1 MQHLGNTQNALNEK
15 SVIGGK
21 YSLYEKSL
29 RMDEENHSSVCSQS
43 IPYVDSLDDILC
55 SSPEND
61 TDDKY
66 DYAQNHRKF
75 HYGPESYE
83 DYEEDMQDF
92 ESDAGVDED
101 EQYSKGEVDDTKEDI
116 QRFEPGEDIIIK
128 ESNVD
133 DDDMDE
139 FFKDIER
146 TRDDYEHDHDYEPK
160 DRHRSNYDSS
170 SNCGG
175 ISSRVNTILMTP
187 TSPKIPSASPKKV
200 TFSEIFEPVRETV
213 IAPRSRSMMRALEG
227 ISALSKKQS
236 PVATSKVRKASTPY
250 YKPAS
255 RNSLKL
261 PRSPPMRTPPR
272 ANRSHNPN
280 SFPSGV
286 AKIRSPIR
294 SSPTKSPKKKDRS
307 DPLLSSKPSS
317 TPPKVGIKKNKR
329 TSTISEAPHLHTMA
343 KLGSRNYS
351 STTPETLRSPKR
363 GHGSQVPYNKLRKT
377 VTTAEM
383 KNMLCEDFRRTSPMQ
398 ERFVPRTTVP
408 KPFSFFTEE
417 RAAFRRL
424 AHPVVEDDHGHD
436 NYRPFKALS
445 IPNYDSDPLFL
456 GIARSPMG
464 KFQTIPEPFQ
474 LSVCRGVYL
483 KKVQKVQDDGEI
495 GRYRFKALPVP
506 DFSYKPKGCEHEVN
520 LTVPFPFY
528 LRIDERFA
536 NRIRFHGT
544 KRSNFLANVH
554 VACLIEKARSADA
567 MEKKET
573 KAPDVS
579 SVAPISN
586 LRPPTTPRRLGNGI
600 KPKKVTRT
608 FKDLPL
614 PKCSIPLSPR
624 IRSSNM
630 KNINNRS
637 ESPDLRGRSKSRVAP
652 YSSVSLSPQKKSSSN
667 PTSSAKNRSGLTIS
681 TSLSPFKAKRMPNFS
696 RPFSPVKKPPSPA
709 NSTNSTRSFSS
720 SPSFKAKRI
729 PNFLKPFS
737 PVKKPPS
744 PANSTNSTE
753 STRAFLSSPSF
764 KAKVMPN
771 FSRPFSPIKKPPR
784 PASSTNTTRS
794 FSSSPSFKAKRIPN
808 FTRPFSPIK
817 KLSNVAS
824 SASIIRSLAP
834 ASVYD
839 GRKTPDFSRPFS
851 PITKPPS
858 PGNSIN
864 AMQHL
869 SSKTSVVNGFSN
881 NSTTSTPEGSVST
894 HASNFEAKKMPDFSK
909 PSFTSKMSPRPE
921 KSAPSTA
928 SSRSQIVSV
937 NPMGDYFDSE
947 TRQDHNRLP
956 PTIKR
961 IENEFKARPMPN
973 FSKPFLPVKKTV
985 VEEAL
990 LKAAED
996 KDILDILNQK
1006 LNAYKEK
1013 LKADVFNESN
1023 DKDTQK
1029 RLNDMIDKVVHK
1041 ALQDFV
1047 NTAKS
1052 TGVDVGFEALNMDF
1066 SVESSSNPSQDF
1078 SYGAISS
1085 ISGSLSHE
1093 RVDQHLS
1100 ESTLEESDISLASQ
1114 SSSAEVSLSYS
1125 TLEMK
1130 QRNSEENID
1139 SVERIRSELEEIES
1153 GSTIASAIDRDN
1165 ENRSTK
1171 DCVLRPVHS
1180 PLSPTVCDWKQHAQ
1194 EVQEEEQLASQVSS
1208 YTVVDEGL
1216 SQHLNADAVGNKSD
1230 GANTSLRIKTGLPPL
1245 HMKPSYTKRQEI
1257 SDVRTISIVDE
1268 KSDNSVESY
1277 STDAADVSEAAM
1289 PLLRIANRLNET
1301 MQKLKFLEKK
1311 NERAVSNDP
1320 SPNPD
1325 NTTMKKDSDKVVSQY
1340 PLPILDNITMET
1352 CHGENTVNR
1361 NSDTNIREAKLAH
1374 SLVVDTQCERIEVDN
1389 GDHCVEIRSP
1399 RGQFGDDFGSDT
1411 DKFRAGWKRALQ
1423 HADLRDSPENCI
1435 DETISSKMASLSMIN
1450 EELVSEQSDQHDNYD
1465 LLSTKVQ
1472 SIAGLGCERKS
1483 ANSVMNFATKPDEN
1497 TMKVNSKSSF
1507 FDTLINCCSGKTAL
1521 SPRSEELQLL
1531 EDARDEYEN

>member
-1 MQHLGNTQNALNEK
+1 
-15 SVIGGK
+15 
-21 YSLYEKSL
+21 
-29 RMDEENHSSVCSQS
+29 
-43 IPYVDSLDDILC
+43 
-55 SSPEND
+55 
-61 TDDKY
+61 
-66 DYAQNHRKF
+66 
-75 HYGPESYE
+75 
-83 DYEEDMQDF
+83 
-92 ESDAGVDED
+92 
-101 EQYSKGEVDDTKEDI
+101 
-116 QRFEPGEDIIIK
+116 
-128 ESNVD
+128 
-133 DDDMDE
+133 
-139 FFKDIER
+139 
-146 TRDDYEHDHDYEPK
+146 
-160 DRHRSNYDSS
+160 
-170 SNCGG
+170 
-175 ISSRVNTILMTP
+175 
-187 TSPKIPSASPKKV
+187 
-200 TFSEIFEPVRETV
+200 
-213 IAPRSRSMMRALEG
+213 
-227 ISALSKKQS
+227 
-236 PVATSKVRKASTPY
+236 
-250 YKPAS
+250 
-255 RNSLKL
+255 
-261 PRSPPMRTPPR
+261 
-272 ANRSHNPN
+272 
-280 SFPSGV
+280 
-286 AKIRSPIR
+286 
-294 SSPTKSPKKKDRS
+294 
-307 DPLLSSKPSS
+307 
-317 TPPKVGIKKNKR
+317 
-329 TSTISEAPHLHTMA
+329 
-343 KLGSRNYS
+343 
-351 STTPETLRSPKR
+351 
-363 GHGSQVPYNKLRKT
+363 
-377 VTTAEM
+377 
-383 KNMLCEDFRRTSPMQ
+383 
-398 ERFVPRTTVP
+398 
-408 KPFSFFTEE
+408 
-417 RAAFRRL
+417 
-424 AHPVVEDDHGHD
+424 
-436 NYRPFKALS
+436 
-445 IPNYDSDPLFL
+445 
-456 GIARSPMG
+456 
-464 KFQTIPEPFQ
+464 
-474 LSVCRGVYL
+474 
-483 KKVQKVQDDGEI
+483 
-495 GRYRFKALPVP
+495 
-506 DFSYKPKGCEHEVN
+506 
-520 LTVPFPFY
+520 
-528 LRIDERFA
+528 
-536 NRIRFHGT
+536 
-544 KRSNFLANVH
+544 
-554 VACLIEKARSADA
+554 
-567 MEKKET
+567 
-573 KAPDVS
+573 
-579 SVAPISN
+579 
-586 LRPPTTPRRLGNGI
+586 
-600 KPKKVTRT
+600 
-608 FKDLPL
+608 
-614 PKCSIPLSPR
+614 
-624 IRSSNM
+624 
-630 KNINNRS
+630 
-637 ESPDLRGRSKSRVAP
+637 
-652 YSSVSLSPQKKSSSN
+652 
-667 PTSSAKNRSGLTIS
+667 
-681 TSLSPFKAKRMPNFS
+681 
-696 RPFSPVKKPPSPA
+696 
-709 NSTNSTRSFSS
+709 
-720 SPSFKAKRI
+720 
-729 PNFLKPFS
+729 
-737 PVKKPPS
+737 
-744 PANSTNSTE
+744 
-753 STRAFLSSPSF
+753 
-764 KAKVMPN
+764 
-771 FSRPFSPIKKPPR
+771 
-784 PASSTNTTRS
+784 
-794 FSSSPSFKAKRIPN
+794 
-808 FTRPFSPIK
+808 
-817 KLSNVAS
+817 
-824 SASIIRSLAP
+824 
-834 ASVYD
+834 
-839 GRKTPDFSRPFS
+839 
-851 PITKPPS
+851 
-858 PGNSIN
+858 
-864 AMQHL
+864 
-869 SSKTSVVNGFSN
+869 
-881 NSTTSTPEGSVST
+881 
-894 HASNFEAKKMPDFSK
+894 MPDFSK

-961 IENEFKARPMPN
+961 MENEFKARPMPN

-1165 ENRSTK
+1165 EKRSTK

-1180 PLSPTVCDWKQHAQ
+1180 PLSPTLCDWKQHAQ

-1289 PLLRIANRLNET
+1289 PLLRIANRLSET

-1450 EELVSEQSDQHDNYD
+1450 EELVSEQSGQHDNYD